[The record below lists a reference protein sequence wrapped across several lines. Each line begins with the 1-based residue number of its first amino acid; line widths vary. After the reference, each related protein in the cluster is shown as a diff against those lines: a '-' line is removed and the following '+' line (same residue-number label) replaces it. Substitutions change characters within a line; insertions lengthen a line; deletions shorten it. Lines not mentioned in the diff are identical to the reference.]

1 MDTIKDLIDKINN
14 LDNINSVSDIECEI
28 RDNGDVIYTIPCDIK
43 PVRILV
49 RPKHYNELDKT
60 QNTDYNIRATK
71 QKEIKNEKN

>member
-49 RPKHYNELDKT
+49 KPKN
-60 QNTDYNIRATK
+60 
-71 QKEIKNEKN
+71 